1 MYDIAHKTGP
11 DKNIR
16 VANGQTDRIPKQT
29 NRGRVSDFCLC
40 VTPVIDFEKEK
51 TGNLIFNILYSGL
64 FLFCPMRSLN

>member
-16 VANGQTDRIPKQT
+16 GANGQTDRIPKQT
-29 NRGRVSDFCLC
+29 NRGRVSDFCLF
-40 VTPVIDFEKEK
+40 IDFEKEK

-64 FLFCPMRSLN
+64 FCPMRSLN